1 MIISRIII
9 IKFNDH
15 QQYMAAI
22 LVSMMLNVM
31 LNVILIAM
39 ISDIVK
45 VPLSQRWIKFRVSS
59 QRKYTI
65 FFASSQHRIQIF
77 VKKCFCDKTVL
88 YLNVSLSGL
97 QHFMLLGAQHNCMMM
112 L

>member
-22 LVSMMLNVM
+22 LISMMVNVM

-39 ISDIVK
+39 INDIVK
-45 VPLSQRWIKFRVSS
+45 VPLSQSWIKFS
-59 QRKYTI
+59 QLAAQIYL